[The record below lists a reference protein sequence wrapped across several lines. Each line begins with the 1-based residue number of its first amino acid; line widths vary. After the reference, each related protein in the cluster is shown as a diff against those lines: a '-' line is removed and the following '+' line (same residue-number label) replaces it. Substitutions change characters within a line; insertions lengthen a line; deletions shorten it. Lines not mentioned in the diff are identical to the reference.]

1 MPVETVRGDPTA
13 WIRQHNFQSA
23 AIPTN
28 ASAAPDPGGT
38 HPLVMASRVY
48 LLHAKKQGRRKAYP
62 VQSRRA
68 WRRFTV
74 DEIEQYIA
82 AKKSLTTPTRPVS
95 PTAQPPDMT
104 NLL

>member
-48 LLHAKKQGRRKAYP
+48 LLHAKKQGRRKPTPFNPAEHG
-62 VQSRRA
+62 VALQS
-68 WRRFTV
+68 T
-74 DEIEQYIA
+74 
-82 AKKSLTTPTRPVS
+82 KSSNIS
-95 PTAQPPDMT
+95 PRKSH
-104 NLL
+104 